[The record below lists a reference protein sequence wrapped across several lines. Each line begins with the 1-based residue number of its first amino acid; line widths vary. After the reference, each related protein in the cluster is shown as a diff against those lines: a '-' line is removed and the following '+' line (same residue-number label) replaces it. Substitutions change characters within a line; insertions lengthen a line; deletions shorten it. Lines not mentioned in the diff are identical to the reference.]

1 MKKKYLKPEQCVLE
15 MPTSTLLVASL
26 QGVNTTNLSDDEK
39 IGLGE
44 DAEDDF
50 WGR

>member
-26 QGVNTTNLSDDEK
+26 QGVNTNLSDDDEK